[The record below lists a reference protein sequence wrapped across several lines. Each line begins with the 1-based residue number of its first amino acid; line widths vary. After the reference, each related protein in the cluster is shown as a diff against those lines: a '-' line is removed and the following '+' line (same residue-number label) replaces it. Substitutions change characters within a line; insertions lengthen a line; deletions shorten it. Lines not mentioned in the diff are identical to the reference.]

1 MATAEDA
8 KDACYICGDCAEAA
22 GGAWPEG
29 HVATWH
35 EGTCGMCHQ
44 PKMLTA
50 FDDWTWPGTELDEE
64 ASFTRE
70 F

>member
-1 MATAEDA
+1 MKIARDA
-8 KDACYICGDCAEAA
+8 KDAGYLCGDCAEGA
-22 GGAWPEG
+22 GGIWPKG

-35 EGTCGMCHQ
+35 EGTCGMCLK

-50 FDDWTWPGTELDEE
+50 WDDWTWPESALDEE
-64 ASFTRE
+64 ASFIRE